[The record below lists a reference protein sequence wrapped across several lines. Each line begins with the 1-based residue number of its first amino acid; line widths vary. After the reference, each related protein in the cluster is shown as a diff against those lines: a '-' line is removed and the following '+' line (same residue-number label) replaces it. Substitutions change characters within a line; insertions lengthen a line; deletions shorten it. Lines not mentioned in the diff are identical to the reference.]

1 MIESTFKALHT
12 YCRNLFNAI
21 LLCALLLGTACSTLL
36 DTKPAEAAQYDT
48 NSYKEVIFN
57 LANGLNS
64 DAANAIAQTGDGFIW
79 IGGYSGL
86 TRYDGSDFYHI
97 PSGSTGIYSVA
108 ALFVDS
114 EDRLWVG
121 TNNNGIALKKEG
133 KFEFWNRG
141 LGLASNTVRS
151 ITQNQQGTIFVA
163 TTKGLSLIENNK
175 ATTIEDLRLLNTYIS
190 KVTKA
195 HKNKIAGITKQGDI
209 FVFKG
214 NKLESFFPAKVFPLK
229 NTTAIVADSVYPDVY
244 WLANATNIVMKV
256 TIAGDSYKIEDT
268 LLAEGKRSIND
279 LKQLRNGNLLVAA
292 DDGLGYFDD
301 KKRFHAFNGMKFNNS
316 LDAIMVDYED
326 NLWLASSRQGVAKLA
341 YNRFKNL
348 FADAGLAPAVVNA
361 VQIYQGATYVASD
374 SGLFV
379 LKDGKPVPDHPL
391 SVLLKNKRVRHL
403 LVDNKNNLW
412 VSTYTSNGL
421 IKYTQKGTITRFN
434 SANGLV
440 SDRIRVALQ
449 DEDGIIYAGTRDGL
463 ALIKDDKPFR
473 NFTMGEGLAN
483 SQVLCLLEHNGTV
496 YAGTDGGGITVLRD
510 GNIVD
515 TIDEHVGLENGVI
528 LRMTMD
534 PNGKTL
540 WIATNTALAYYEDG
554 RAQSVTQFEG
564 SNNFDIIFTEQDNM
578 LITCNRGIYVT
589 NRDLL
594 KQGKYNQILTAREG
608 LNGSLTAN
616 SFNYVD
622 NKGNL
627 YLCLQNGLDKL
638 NLRDIF
644 KSDTSMKLSVPS
656 VKLDGVE
663 HFFDAYRTLY
673 IPSTVEN
680 VSFRGYIISNKL
692 DDAFLSVQLEGYDKN
707 FHKFSRFKN
716 QDCVYNNLPGGTYTI
731 KIGIVDPQTN
741 VVAKSESYTLVK
753 EHHWTDY
760 ARTITGVF
768 CIVGMIFFLFYR
780 NATGKRIKRLD
791 KKQKET
797 EKFLD
802 EIIDAFAKAIDLKDH
817 YTSGHSDRVAEYS
830 KLIALEMG
838 LGEDEAENIYRI
850 GKLHDVGKVIVP
862 YDVLNKPSRLT
873 EDEYAVM
880 KQHTDNG
887 YKILATITSFPRIAI
902 GAKTHHERY
911 DGKGYGHG
919 LMGKDIP
926 LEGRIIA
933 VADTFDAMNSTRIYR
948 PHLSKEVIL
957 EELEKAKNTQ
967 LDGEIVDVLLRLIRE
982 GKLVIEEADTPV

>member
-1 MIESTFKALHT
+1 MLKSTLKALNT

-21 LLCALLLGTACSTLL
+21 LLCALLLGTACGILL
-36 DTKPAEAAQYDT
+36 DPKPTEAAQYDT

-57 LANGLNS
+57 LSNGLNS

-108 ALFVDS
+108 ALYVDS

-121 TNNNGIALKKEG
+121 TNNNGVALKKEG

-141 LGLASNTVRS
+141 LGLASDTVRS

-190 KVTKA
+190 RVTRA
-195 HKNKIAGITKQGDI
+195 HKNKIAGVTKKGDI

-214 NKLESFFPAKVFPLK
+214 NKLESFFPAKSFPLK
-229 NTTAIVADSVYPDVY
+229 NITAIIADSVYPDVY

-256 TIAGDSYKIEDT
+256 TITGDSYKIEDT
-268 LLAEGKRSIND
+268 LLAEGKRAIND
-279 LKQLRNGNLLVAA
+279 LKQLNNGSLLVAA
-292 DDGLGYFDD
+292 DNGLGYFDD
-301 KKRFHAFNGMKFNNS
+301 KKKFHAFAGMSFNNS
-316 LDAIMVDYED
+316 LDVLMVDYED

-361 VQIYQGATYVASD
+361 VQIYEGATYVASD

-391 SVLLKNKRVRHL
+391 AVLLKNKRVRHL

-421 IKYTQKGTITRFN
+421 IKYTEKGAITRFN

-449 DEDGIIYAGTRDGL
+449 DADGIIYAGTRDGL
-463 ALIKDDKPFR
+463 ALIKDDKPFK

-496 YAGTDGGGITVLRD
+496 YAGTDGGGITVLRE

-515 TIDEHVGLENGVI
+515 TIDEHAGLQNGVI

-540 WIATNTALAYYEDG
+540 WIATSTALAYYEDG
-554 RAQSVTQFEG
+554 KVETVTQFEG
-564 SNNFDIIFTEQDNM
+564 SNNFDIIFTEQGNM
-578 LITCNRGIYVT
+578 LITCNRGIYIT
-589 NRDLL
+589 SRDLL
-594 KQGKYNQILTAREG
+594 KAGKYSQILTAREG

-616 SFNYVD
+616 SFNYMD
-622 NKGNL
+622 DKGNL
-627 YLCLQNGLDKL
+627 YLCLQNGLDRL
-638 NLRDIF
+638 NLQDIF
-644 KSDTSMKLSVPS
+644 KSDTKMKLSVPS

-663 HFFDAYRTLY
+663 HFFDASKTLY
-673 IPSTVEN
+673 IPSTVDTI
-680 VSFRGYIISNKL
+680 SFRGYILSNKL
-692 DDAFLSVQLEGYDKN
+692 DDAFLAVELEGYDKG
-707 FHKFSRFKN
+707 FRKYSRFKN

-741 VVAKSESYTLVK
+741 IVAKSESYTLIK

-760 ARTITGVF
+760 TGTITGIICVL
-768 CIVGMIFFLFYR
+768 GMGFFLFYR

-797 EKFLD
+797 ERFLD

-873 EDEYAVM
+873 DDEYAVM

-919 LMGKDIP
+919 LIGKDIP

-948 PHLSKEVIL
+948 PHLSKEKIL

-982 GKLVIEEADTPV
+982 GKLVIEDTDKPV